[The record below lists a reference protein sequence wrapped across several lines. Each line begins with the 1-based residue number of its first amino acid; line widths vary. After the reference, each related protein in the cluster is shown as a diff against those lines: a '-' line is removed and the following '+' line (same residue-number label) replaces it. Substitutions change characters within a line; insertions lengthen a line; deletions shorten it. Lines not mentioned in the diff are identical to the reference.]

1 MIKGDPSL
9 AKNLAPVLIA
19 ANDKRQLAYSNIA
32 ALNTNNKVI
41 ASNMKASGQYVPTFV
56 DYVFAKDGSLRD
68 AKSAYRQAL
77 ASNPNID
84 ADDFMDDYEDFVE
97 DYQTK
102 YIDLSQNKAG
112 YKVVGTAG
120 PGSYISNNI
129 QGVADFTKPAS
140 KLTVGLRSALS
151 DVLNQDSRIAIGTAA
166 DVAAASD
173 RVFADIQDNE
183 VLRGYL
189 NTMVSDARANKQSIN
204 YSYQSRALGNQGY
217 QSLTV
222 RPNASDPTLKALK
235 EAGSITDAEFN
246 KIISSGITAIIPA
259 ATATNLISSRLQK
272 DDRQVILDNVGT
284 YRYINPNGN
293 IDMTFTKNP
302 NGSITA
308 TGTMYDSRKGMT
320 DIFTQNN
327 LNNITFSNLLNS
339 FDAIR

>member
-1 MIKGDPSL
+1 
-9 AKNLAPVLIA
+9 
-19 ANDKRQLAYSNIA
+19 
-32 ALNTNNKVI
+32 
-41 ASNMKASGQYVPTFV
+41 
-56 DYVFAKDGSLRD
+56 
-68 AKSAYRQAL
+68 
-77 ASNPNID
+77 
-84 ADDFMDDYEDFVE
+84 
-97 DYQTK
+97 
-102 YIDLSQNKAG
+102 
-112 YKVVGTAG
+112 
-120 PGSYISNNI
+120 
-129 QGVADFTKPAS
+129 
-140 KLTVGLRSALS
+140 
-151 DVLNQDSRIAIGTAA
+151 
-166 DVAAASD
+166 
-173 RVFADIQDNE
+173 
-183 VLRGYL
+183 
-189 NTMVSDARANKQSIN
+189 MVSDARANKQSIS

-246 KIISSGITAIIPA
+246 KIISSGVTAIIPA